1 MLEEEFQVAV
11 QDVPRQVGV
20 HWHHTDAGKE
30 NDYASH
36 FIMLSKKEVKIQEN
50 II

>member
-1 MLEEEFQVAV
+1 MSIIYPYISP
-11 QDVPRQVGV
+11 DVPHQVGV

-30 NDYASH
+30 NDYASQ
-36 FIMLSKKEVKIQEN
+36 FIMLLKKEDKIQEN